1 MKSLSEYV
9 FRGEEMLRTSDFKQK
24 EVINISDGRRLGFI
38 CDVEIDFENGK
49 IDSIVIPGN
58 GRLFGLIGKNNEFII
73 PWERI
78 RKIGDDIVLVDLDE
92 RFIRKYF
99 D

>member
-1 MKSLSEYV
+1 MMY
-9 FRGEEMLRTSDFKQK
+9 RTSDLRQK
-24 EVINISDGRRLGFI
+24 EVINVSDGRRLGFVY
-38 CDVEIDFENGK
+38 DVEIDLENGR
-49 IDSIVIPGN
+49 IDAIVIPGG
-58 GRLFGLIGKNNEFII
+58 GRLFGLIGKDSEFII

-78 RKIGDDIVLVDLDE
+78 KKIGEDIILVDMDE